1 MELQNMIDLFT
12 EKRKDKISALTK
24 SEDKLIFKTALKYFE
39 DIKEWGD
46 IHPNTLDEIF
56 EQISKDYT
64 NDKRNRV
71 KKKMQQ
77 LFDFII
83 RGRHVDFTHNP
94 FKQVAI
100 AAVPKSE
107 KRAKLFFES
116 FSDVPQEHHTITRLY
131 SVAKTPQER
140 LLILLCTITGGRINE
155 VLNLRWEDINVS
167 NREEPFLKIKNSKIK
182 PTDQDT
188 DQYRLM
194 DINPL
199 YLDKIMM
206 QKFVI
211 DQKFK
216 KLKAEYLFSGL
227 TKNRQ
232 YFESD
237 VTTKASTGHSDRR
250 AHMKWKWVITTE
262 LGDKPSYTTVREWY
276 IRMWHDAYDK
286 YINHKEYPF
295 PHKRDCELTFHAF
308 RRHYICAYRDSLGD
322 DFTKAHHERLQ
333 QLVGH
338 KIGSPVTDDVYTQWT
353 NSKVVKT
360 KMNSKINLGVSF

>member
-12 EKRKDKISALTK
+12 EKRKDKISNLTK

-46 IHPNTLDEIF
+46 IHPNTLDDRF
-56 EQISKDYT
+56 EQISNDYT

-83 RGRHVDFTHNP
+83 RGRYVDFTHNP

-100 AAVPKSE
+100 TKVPQSE
-107 KRAKLFFES
+107 KREKLFFES

-131 SVAKTPQER
+131 SVARTPQER

-155 VLNLRWEDINVS
+155 VLNLRWSDINTK
-167 NREEPFLKIKNSKIK
+167 NREEPFLKIKNSKVK
-182 PTDQDT
+182 SADQDT
-188 DQYRLM
+188 ENYRLM

-199 YLDKIMM
+199 YLDKIMS
-206 QKFVI
+206 QKMVI
-211 DQKFK
+211 DEHVK
-216 KLKAEYLFSGL
+216 KLKKVYYNSGL
-227 TKNRQ
+227 TENRQ

-237 VTTKASTGHSDRR
+237 SQVKASTGLSDSR
-250 AHMKWKWVITTE
+250 AHMKWQWVITTE
-262 LGDKPSYTTVREWY
+262 FGDKPSYTTVREWY
-276 IRMWHDAYDK
+276 LRMWQDAYDR
-286 YINHKEYPF
+286 YVDHDTHPF
-295 PHKRDCELTFHAF
+295 PHSRDCKLTFHAF

-338 KIGSPVTDDVYTQWT
+338 KIGSSVTDDVYTEWT